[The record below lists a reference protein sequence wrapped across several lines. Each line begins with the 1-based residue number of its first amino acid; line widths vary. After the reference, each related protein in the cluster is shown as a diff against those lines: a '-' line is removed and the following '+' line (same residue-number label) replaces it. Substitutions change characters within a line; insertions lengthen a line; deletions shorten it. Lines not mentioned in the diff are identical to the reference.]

1 MPPRA
6 RIQASKRAIRWQREQ
21 LRRRLWPISYPPSG
35 AGDYSDGSI
44 LKKKTATHLG
54 MKVKIL
60 TGKSFTY
67 SGQQRGLGTPALS
80 AHIGADIGYV
90 QTFPTAVCML

>member
-1 MPPRA
+1 
-6 RIQASKRAIRWQREQ
+6 
-21 LRRRLWPISYPPSG
+21 
-35 AGDYSDGSI
+35 
-44 LKKKTATHLG
+44 
-54 MKVKIL
+54 MKEKIL

-67 SGQQRGLGTPALS
+67 SGQQRGLGFPALS

>member
-21 LRRRLWPISYPPSG
+21 LRRRHRHLVIPRLAQGIIVTAQY
-35 AGDYSDGSI
+35 A
-44 LKKKTATHLG
+44 KKIATHLG
-54 MKVKIL
+54 RKVKIV
-60 TGKSFTY
+60 TTKSLTY
-67 SGQQRGLGTPALS
+67 SGQQRGLGFPALS